1 MSAIFESRSDP
12 QSPEV
17 LVADDE
23 DHFRKAMKKKLMAR
37 GYRVLDV
44 KTGAEAVHAAI
55 NQLPEVVIVD
65 QHMPDMSGL
74 QAARGIKK
82 KHSDI
87 QIILLAAYGGSFQPE
102 IETDKAVFKC
112 LYKPCGIAELI
123 ETIESARRERAQ
135 EVARQGTRQ
144 GMIRR
149 FFGWMVESV
158 TKIRSLSL

>member
-23 DHFRKAMKKKLMAR
+23 DHFRKAMKKKLIAR

-44 KTGAEAVHAAI
+44 KTGAEAVHAAV
-55 NQLPEVVIVD
+55 NQSPEVVIVD

-82 KHSDI
+82 KHPDI
-87 QIILLAAYGGSFQPE
+87 QIILMAAYGGSSQPE
-102 IETDKAVFKC
+102 IETDKSVFKC
-112 LYKPCGIAELI
+112 LYKPCGISELI
-123 ETIESARRERAQ
+123 DTIESARRERA
-135 EVARQGTRQ
+135 EKITRQ
-144 GMIRR
+144 GIHPGIIRR
-149 FFGWMVESV
+149 FFGWMVESA
-158 TKIRSLSL
+158 KNIRSLSL